1 MNSESPR
8 NEIQT
13 ILAAEYVE
21 PIARIEA
28 VCKDIRARHPDRVL
42 GFVYYG
48 SSLRDM
54 EDPEKMLDFYV
65 LVDSYRKTHKN
76 PLRVLINAM
85 FPPAVY
91 YHEME
96 HDVADGG
103 RVTTTCKY
111 SIISLKAFERRCS
124 PSAFLSVTWG
134 RFSQPCVILFPTDE
148 TIETRILAAREAAVR
163 HMAAQTAPLFEGKAS
178 ASKFWARGFMQS
190 YRTELRPESS
200 EGRSEEI
207 VLRYKDRYEAIMT
220 ALYGAPDSEGEY
232 TLPPNSTFGGSAFGA
247 KTKWFFR
254 RVLGKPTTGIR
265 IISSAFTFEG
275 GFDYVAHKLQ
285 RHSGVKIEAS
295 PSQRKHPVLW
305 SPVLAWKYWRK
316 GAFR

>member
-1 MNSESPR
+1 MTQASPKS
-8 NEIQT
+8 EIQT
-13 ILAAEYVE
+13 ILASEYVE
-21 PIARIEA
+21 PIPRIAA
-28 VCKDIRARHPDRVL
+28 VCADIRARHPGRVL

-76 PLRVLINAM
+76 PIRVVLNKL

-91 YHEME
+91 YHAMDHGEG
-96 HDVADGG
+96 V
-103 RVTTTCKY
+103 RTTCKY
-111 SIISLKAFERRCS
+111 SIMSLPAFERRCS

-134 RFSQPCVILFPTDE
+134 RFSQPCVILFPENDA
-148 TIETRILAAREAAVR
+148 IETRILAARENAVR
-163 HMAAQTAPLFEGKAS
+163 HMAAQTAPLFDGKATS
-178 ASKFWARGFMQS
+178 SKFWARGFMQS

-207 VLRYKDRYEAIMT
+207 VLRYQDRYDAIMT
-220 ALYGAPDSEGEY
+220 ALYG
-232 TLPPNSTFGGSAFGA
+232 PPNPSGEFTFPKGSKFGA
-247 KTKWFFR
+247 RTRWFFR
-254 RVLGKPTTGIR
+254 RFFGKPSTAIR

-275 GFDYVAHKLQ
+275 GFDYVADKLE
-285 RHSGVKIEAS
+285 RHSGVKIQAS
-295 PSQRKHPVLW
+295 ESQRKHPVLW

>member
-1 MNSESPR
+1 MTPT
-8 NEIQT
+8 IQD
-13 ILAAEYVE
+13 ILKSEYVE
-21 PIARIEA
+21 PIPRIKA
-28 VCKDIRARHPDRVL
+28 VCEDIRARHPDRVL
-42 GFVYYG
+42 AFVYYG

-76 PLRVLINAM
+76 PIRVILNAL

-91 YHEME
+91 YHAMQ
-96 HDVADGG
+96 HGDG
-103 RVTTTCKY
+103 VKTTCKY
-111 SIISLKAFERRCS
+111 SIMSLSAFERRCS

-134 RFSQPCVILFPTDE
+134 RFSQPCVILFPSDSAVQD
-148 TIETRILAAREAAVR
+148 RVLMARENAVR
-163 HMAAQTAPLFEGKAS
+163 HMAAQTAPLFDGQATS
-178 ASKFWARGFMQS
+178 TKFWARGFMQS

-207 VLRYKDRYEAIMT
+207 VLRYKDRYDGIMA
-220 ALYGAPDSEGEY
+220 ALYGAPNANGSY
-232 TLPPNSTFGGSAFGA
+232 NLPPASSFGA

-254 RVLGKPTTGIR
+254 RLLGKPSAGIR
-265 IISSAFTFEG
+265 ILSSAFTFDG
-275 GFDYVAHKLQ
+275 GFDYVADKLE

-295 PSQRKHPVLW
+295 ASQRKHPVLW

>member
-1 MNSESPR
+1 MTRPDMRS
-8 NEIQT
+8 EIQT
-13 ILAAEYVE
+13 ILAGEYVE
-21 PIARIEA
+21 PIDRIQA
-28 VCKDIRARHPDRVL
+28 VCTDIRARHPGRVQA
-42 GFVYYG
+42 FVYYG

-76 PLRVLINAM
+76 PIRVLLNKL

-91 YHEME
+91 YHEMD
-96 HDVADGG
+96 HDVAGG
-103 RVTTTCKY
+103 GQVKTTCKY
-111 SIISLKAFERRCS
+111 SIMSLPAFERRCS
-124 PSAFLSVTWG
+124 STAFLSVTWG
-134 RFSQPCVILFPTDE
+134 RFSQPCVILFPNSE
-148 TIETRILAAREAAVR
+148 TIEDRILTARENAVR
-163 HMAAQTAPLFEGKAS
+163 HMAAQTAPLFEGKAT

-207 VLRYKDRYEAIMT
+207 VLRYQTRYDAIMA
-220 ALYGAPDSEGEY
+220 ALYGAPDKDGQY
-232 TLPPNSTFGGSAFGA
+232 TLPAGSQSSA

-254 RVLGKPTTGIR
+254 RFLGKPSTAIR
-265 IISSAFTFEG
+265 IISSAFTFDG
-275 GFDYVAHKLQ
+275 GFDYVAHKLE
-285 RHSGVKIEAS
+285 RHSGVKIDAS

>member
-1 MNSESPR
+1 MKSQ
-8 NEIQT
+8 IQQ
-13 ILAAEYVE
+13 ILADEYIE
-21 PIARIEA
+21 PIARIKA
-28 VCKDIRARHPDRVL
+28 VCADIRARHPGRVQ

-76 PLRVLINAM
+76 PIRVVLNKL

-91 YHEME
+91 YHAMD
-96 HDVADGG
+96 HKDGV
-103 RVTTTCKY
+103 RTTCKY
-111 SIISLKAFERRCS
+111 SIMSLPAFERRCS
-124 PSAFLSVTWG
+124 SSAFLSVTWG
-134 RFSQPCVILFPTDE
+134 RFSQPCVILFPNDE
-148 TIETRILAAREAAVR
+148 AIETRILSARENAVR
-163 HMAAQTAPLFEGKAS
+163 HMAAQTSPLFDGKATS
-178 ASKFWARGFMQS
+178 SKFWARGFMQS

-207 VLRYKDRYEAIMT
+207 VLRYKERYDAIME
-220 ALYGAPDSEGEY
+220 ALYGAPDADGQY
-232 TLPPNSTFGGSAFGA
+232 TLPAGSRFGA
-247 KTKWFFR
+247 QMKWFFR
-254 RVLGKPTTGIR
+254 RFLGKPSTGIR

-275 GFDYVAHKLQ
+275 GFDYVADKLE

-295 PSQRKHPVLW
+295 ESQRKHPVLW
-305 SPVLAWKYWRK
+305 APVLAWKYWRK